1 MLRSILS
8 VLALLCVTGAVQAEC
23 RDDTVFLR
31 GDWGSARFS
40 VDVVKTKKEQS
51 RGLMFVESM
60 PQSKGMLFVYDRPTS
75 LSFWMRNTLIEL
87 DMLFIDPFGVV
98 QHIHHRAI
106 PLDETPIHGGDG
118 LVGVLEINGG
128 LSKALGIAVG
138 TEVRH
143 PSFVKSLAAWPC

>member
-8 VLALLCVTGAVQAEC
+8 ALALLCVTGAVQAEC